1 MAAPTSPPTPPLTG
15 RTVLVTGGTRG
26 IGRAVV
32 EAAHRDG
39 ATVVVHYRSAEAT
52 ARELAAQLGNRVHLV
67 AGDLSEPGAPA
78 RVWADAASAAGR
90 IDVLVNNAGAWIASP
105 IEDPAAGE
113 TDETVETDW
122 AEGWR
127 QNLALNLTAPADL
140 CREAIRHFRGT
151 GGGIIV
157 NVASRSSHRGDDA
170 EHLAYGAAKGG
181 LLALTKGIARG
192 YAHERILA
200 YAVAPGWVAT
210 DLAAGVLD
218 EERTRALPMR
228 EVTPASDV
236 AEVIVFLAGG
246 RSRHATGATIDIT
259 GADYVR

>member
-1 MAAPTSPPTPPLTG
+1 MTGTSTAGAGPLAG
-15 RTVLVTGGTRG
+15 RIVLVTGGSRG

-32 EAAHRDG
+32 RAAHRDG
-39 ATVVVHYRSAEAT
+39 ATVVLHYGS
-52 ARELAAQLGNRVHLV
+52 
-67 AGDLSEPGAPA
+67 
-78 RVWADAASAAGR
+78 AASAAQQIADELGHRVHLIQGDLTDPAGPGAIWAEALGRVGR

-105 IEDPAAGE
+105 IEDPPGNGI
-113 TDETVETDW
+113 TWDS
-122 AEGWR
+122 GWDV
-127 QNLALNLTAPADL
+127 NLILNLRAPADL
-140 CREAIRHFRGT
+140 CRLAIQHFQRA

-192 YAHERILA
+192 FAQDNILA

-210 DLAAGVLD
+210 DLASGELDAQVRAG
-218 EERTRALPMR
+218 LPLR
-228 EVTPASDV
+228 ELTPPEDV
-236 AEVIVFLAGG
+236 AEMIVFLASG
-246 RSRHATGATIDIT
+246 RSRHTTGATIDIT

>member
-1 MAAPTSPPTPPLTG
+1 MAAQSSRPLDG

-32 EAAHRDG
+32 EAGHRDG
-39 ATVVVHYRSAEAT
+39 ASVVVHYRSATT
-52 ARELAAQLGNRVHLV
+52 AGQEIADRLGSRVHLV
-67 AGDLSEPGAPA
+67 SGDLMDPAAPA
-78 RVWADAASAAGR
+78 RIWTDALEAVGR

-105 IEDPAAGE
+105 TEDPEPGGIG
-113 TDETVETDW
+113 W
-122 AEGWR
+122 AEGWQ

-140 CREAIRHFRGT
+140 CREAIRHFRRT

-157 NVASRSSHRGDDA
+157 NVASRSSHRGDDP

-210 DLAAGVLD
+210 DLAAGELD
-218 EERTRALPMR
+218 AERTRALPMR
-228 EVTPASDV
+228 EVTPAADV
-236 AEVIVFLAGG
+236 AEMIVFLASG
-246 RSRHATGATIDIT
+246 RSRHTTGATIDIT